1 MSDSTPG
8 GKPDEPQTTAE
19 RFGPFKVI
27 TIVLAVVGLSDI
39 AAGVLNLVR
48 GLNEGSMTAFLP
60 EVIFYAATG
69 TLILL
74 SALLLYKRKALGM
87 WILIASIL
95 GSTAYTLLV
104 KHSLDLILIL
114 FGAAVV
120 WQLVIFLRQGEIR

>member
-8 GKPDEPQTTAE
+8 GKPGEPQTSAE
-19 RFGPFKVI
+19 KFGPFKVI
-27 TIVLAVVGLSDI
+27 TIVLIVVGLSDI

-48 GLNEGSMTAFLP
+48 GLNEGSMDALLP

-69 TLILL
+69 TLIIL

-95 GSTAYTLLV
+95 GSTAYTLIV

-114 FGAAVV
+114 FGAAVI